1 MDRWP
6 AGRSV
11 SDDNNDVEGCYT
23 GDNEIL
29 RELYPCDD
37 KVLKEVESGKDE
49 AERYLNEREWQQVT
63 LGDLW
68 DMVKL
73 VTMKVAGNVKGM
85 LGRLPEALSGRG
97 VWNVWGLYL
106 VLAFAG
112 GVFCGRKW
120 EQRNER
126 ARTTAATAREMTE
139 DDDDDDSD
147 FSPSESS
154 SSSTSSSASSTTSRS
169 NSTSSVDHL
178 ANTNA
183 RVLPQ
188 QEQGALETAGSSSS
202 TRDAVFPIK
211 NQPVSFT
218 SAQDITQSAQQA
230 RMRRGGRKMRKRD
243 VAGAGQAAPT
253 TARTPTRQSARIQ
266 EAARSQLLGEV
277 TRAST
282 FP

>member
-1 MDRWP
+1 
-6 AGRSV
+6 V
-11 SDDNNDVEGCYT
+11 SDDNNNVEGCYT

-49 AERYLNEREWQQVT
+49 AERYLNEREWQQVK

-126 ARTTAATAREMTE
+126 ARAAAAAAAREMTE
-139 DDDDDDSD
+139 DDDDDSD

-154 SSSTSSSASSTTSRS
+154 SSTSSSASSTTSRS
-169 NSTSSVDHL
+169 SSTSSVNHL
-178 ANTNA
+178 ANSNA

-202 TRDAVFPIK
+202 TSDAVFAIR

-230 RMRRGGRKMRKRD
+230 RMRRGGRKMRNRD

-266 EAARSQLLGEV
+266 EAASSQLLGEV